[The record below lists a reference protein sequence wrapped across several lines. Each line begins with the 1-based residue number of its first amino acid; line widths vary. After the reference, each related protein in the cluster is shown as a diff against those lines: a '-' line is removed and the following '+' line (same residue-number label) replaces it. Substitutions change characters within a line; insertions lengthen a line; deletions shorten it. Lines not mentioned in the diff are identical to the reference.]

1 MSHSRSLPES
11 GCGILPQASS
21 LHDGR
26 ANLPVAHLLDPDPR
40 RPWLAARTRR
50 SLEAAGF
57 SITPTS
63 DTPCLLIRAGQ
74 VLRAPESF
82 RPPPLLEGRP
92 LIAIGLPASGDWCDF
107 HAKHGGDY
115 PPDLPPPVCE
125 WHASPLTAIARL
137 NGDPLPD
144 NSRIIHWSPLDLAA
158 TEERLT
164 VDQIVTSL
172 QHGGAEKIA
181 LDLALSLPGHDIA
194 SRLVVLGKPHRRP
207 FDAPPGTVDL
217 SHLPRTERAAFLA
230 RLAIRRGTDVLHV
243 HLTDAAET
251 RALSQ
256 SGIPVIAT
264 VHNARAGWPRDW
276 ETLEAGDV
284 SLLLACSQ
292 AAGDELHEILPHLPS
307 RTVWNGIR
315 PNHFPETPLPPTG
328 DGFTLACVANPRPQ
342 KRLDLLPAIVAA
354 TRGELAARG
363 IDQPL
368 RLVIAGETSP
378 SLTDAT
384 ECRAAVDREAA
395 KHGIDLT
402 WTDGKV
408 AVRDVLAK
416 AHALVSCSAHEG
428 LSLAHLEALSSG
440 RPVIACDSGGT
451 RELAWRNPAV
461 TLIPVRS
468 HDTPVVSR
476 PVRSHDTPVV
486 SLPVRSHDTP
496 VVSRPVR
503 SHDTPVVSQ
512 PVRSHDTP
520 VVSQPVRSHDTPVVS
535 QPEWGQKCPHSL
547 TAFAIAIADALLT
560 PPPSAHKLVW
570 RNFATDRMASRVARF
585 ARQVASQ
592 PATQP
597 TTLWFISNNLSM
609 GGAQSSLR
617 RLAKS
622 FHTRGHRVR
631 IALLQEYPEHPTAGR
646 TDLLEHG
653 IEVFVPPPCGLID
666 AQESIDLILAEMTA
680 DPPAAVVFWN
690 AITLHKLLLTDA
702 LPFTPVHDISPGEMW
717 FSSFERTMENPPP
730 GLPCRIPSDYGRQLK
745 SFVVKYSA
753 EASRAEAIG
762 APVKVIPNGVLL
774 PEAPRRRPSVSGAF
788 IFGTAARISPQKRL
802 DELIEAFRLAL
813 PGLPD
818 SVLRIAGGVETG
830 AEACAEELQKLAEGL
845 PVEWLGETH
854 DIGGFH
860 AGCDVFVMISD
871 PAGCPNASLE
881 ALASGLPVIATDV
894 GGASEQVID
903 GVNGFLVPA
912 RDIPALATAMIAIT
926 TDPARRDAMS
936 DAARKHIRRHF
947 TLERMTRDYLE
958 LFLPDA
964 V

>member
-1 MSHSRSLPES
+1 MSLSRSFPHPWLEHPAPVRPES
-11 GCGILPQASS
+11 VPL
-21 LHDGR
+21 R
-26 ANLPVAHLLDPDPR
+26 VAHLLNSDPR

-50 SLEAAGF
+50 SLEAAGLT
-57 SITPTS
+57 IRTS
-63 DTPCLLIRAGQ
+63 PVPGEPCLLIRAGH
-74 VLRAPESF
+74 VLRAPETF

-92 LIAIGLPASGDWCDF
+92 LVAIGLPASGEWHDF

-115 PPDLPPPVCE
+115 PPALPPPVCE
-125 WHASPLTAIARL
+125 WHASPVTATPRL
-137 NGDPLPD
+137 NGDPLPE
-144 NSRIIHWSPLDLAA
+144 NTRIVHWSPLDLAA
-158 TEERLT
+158 TDERVT
-164 VDQIVTSL
+164 VHQIVTSL

-181 LDLALSLPGHDIA
+181 LDLAMSLPGHDIA
-194 SRLVVLGKPHRRP
+194 SRLIVLGKPHRRP
-207 FDAPPGTVDL
+207 FDAPPGTLDL
-217 SHLPRTERAAFLA
+217 SHLPRSERAAFLA
-230 RLAIRRGTDVLHV
+230 RLAIRCGTDVLHV

-251 RALSQ
+251 RALSK
-256 SGIPVIAT
+256 SGIPVMAT

-284 SLLLACSQ
+284 ALLLACSQ
-292 AAGDELHEILPHLPS
+292 GAGAELREILPHLPS

-315 PNHFPETPLPPTG
+315 PNQFPETPLPASH

-354 TRGELAARG
+354 TRSELATRG
-363 IDQPL
+363 IDRPL
-368 RLVIAGETSP
+368 RLVIAGEASP
-378 SLTDAT
+378 ALTDAT
-384 ECRAAVDREAA
+384 ECRAAVALEAA
-395 KHGIDLT
+395 KHPIDLT

-408 AVRDVLAK
+408 PVREVLAE

-461 TLIPVRS
+461 TLLDP
-468 HDTPVVSR
+468 TAPAA
-476 PVRSHDTPVV
+476 
-486 SLPVRSHDTP
+486 
-496 VVSRPVR
+496 
-503 SHDTPVVSQ
+503 
-512 PVRSHDTP
+512 
-520 VVSQPVRSHDTPVVS
+520 
-535 QPEWGQKCPHSL
+535 
-547 TAFAIAIADALLT
+547 AFASSIADALLS
-560 PPPSAHKLVW
+560 PPPSAHRLVW
-570 RNFATDRMASRVARF
+570 RDFATDRMASRVARF

-597 TTLWFISNNLSM
+597 TTLWFVSNNLSM

-622 FHTRGHRVR
+622 FHDRGHRVR

-646 TDLLEHG
+646 TDLLDHD
-653 IEVFVPPPCGLID
+653 IDIFVPPPCGLIE
-666 AQESIDLILAEMTA
+666 AQEAVDLILAEMTA
-680 DPPAAVVFWN
+680 DPPATVVFWN

-717 FSSFERTMENPPP
+717 FSSFERTLENPPP

-745 SFVVKYSA
+745 SFVVKYHA
-753 EASRAEAIG
+753 EAKRAEAIG

-774 PEAPRRRPSVSGAF
+774 PDTPRRRPSVSGAF

-802 DELIEAFRLAL
+802 DELIKAFRLAL
-813 PGLPD
+813 PDLPD
-818 SVLRIAGGVETG
+818 CVLRIAGGVETG
-830 AEACAEELQKLAEGL
+830 AEACAADLQKLAEGL
-845 PVEWLGETH
+845 PVEWTGETH
-854 DIGGFH
+854 DIGSFH

-903 GVNGFLVPA
+903 CLNGFLVPA
-912 RDIPALATAMIAIT
+912 RDIAALAKAMIAIA
-926 TDPARRDAMS
+926 TDPARRDMMS
-936 DAARKHIRRHF
+936 NAAREHIRRHF
-947 TLERMTRDYLE
+947 TLERMTNDYLE

>member
-1 MSHSRSLPES
+1 MSHSRSFTETWLEHPAPVRPGS
-11 GCGILPQASS
+11 VPLFAAHILA
-21 LHDGR
+21 
-26 ANLPVAHLLDPDPR
+26 PDPR

-50 SLEAAGF
+50 NLEAAGF
-57 SITPTS
+57 TIQSSPAPGH
-63 DTPCLLIRAGQ
+63 PCLLIRAGQ
-74 VLRAPESF
+74 VLRDPDAF

-92 LIAIGLPASGDWCDF
+92 LVAIGLPASGPWCDF

-115 PPDLPPPVCE
+115 PPGLPPPACE
-125 WHASPLTAIARL
+125 WHASPLTATARL
-137 NGDPLPD
+137 NGGPLPE
-144 NSRIIHWSPLDLAA
+144 NARIVHWSTLDLAA
-158 TEERLT
+158 TDERLA
-164 VDQIVTSL
+164 VFQIVTSL

-207 FDAPPGTVDL
+207 FDAPPGTLDL
-217 SHLPRTERAAFLA
+217 SHLPRANRAAFLA
-230 RLAIRRGTDVLHV
+230 RLAIRRGADVLHV

-251 RALSQ
+251 RALSR
-256 SGIPVIAT
+256 SGIPVMAT

-276 ETLEAGDV
+276 ESLATGDV
-284 SLLLACSQ
+284 ALLLACSQ
-292 AAGDELHEILPHLPS
+292 AAGKELREYLPHLPS

-315 PNHFPETPLPPTG
+315 PNQFPESPLPPA
-328 DGFTLACVANPRPQ
+328 DRGFVLACVANPRPQ
-342 KRLDLLPAIVAA
+342 KRLDFLPAIVAA
-354 TRGELAARG
+354 IRDELAARG
-363 IDQPL
+363 IDRPL

-378 SLTDAT
+378 ALTEAIA
-384 ECRAAVDREAA
+384 CREAVDREAA
-395 KHGIDLT
+395 KHLVDLT
-402 WTDGKV
+402 WTDGQLP
-408 AVRDVLAK
+408 VREVLAS

-440 RPVIACDSGGT
+440 RPVVACDSGGT

-461 TLIPVRS
+461 ILLDPAA
-468 HDTPVVSR
+468 PA
-476 PVRSHDTPVV
+476 
-486 SLPVRSHDTP
+486 
-496 VVSRPVR
+496 
-503 SHDTPVVSQ
+503 
-512 PVRSHDTP
+512 
-520 VVSQPVRSHDTPVVS
+520 
-535 QPEWGQKCPHSL
+535 
-547 TAFAIAIADALLT
+547 TAFAKAIADVLLS
-560 PPPSAHKLVW
+560 PPTSAHRLVW
-570 RNFATDRMASRVARF
+570 RDFATDRMAARVARF
-585 ARQVASQ
+585 ARQVAGRPDTK
-592 PATQP
+592 PA
-597 TTLWFISNNLSM
+597 TLWFVSNNLSM

-622 FHTRGHRVR
+622 FHARGHRVR

-646 TDLLEHG
+646 TELLDHG
-653 IEVFVPPPCGLID
+653 IDVFVPPPSGLVE
-666 AQESIDLILAEMTA
+666 AQEAVDLVLAEMTA

-690 AITLHKLLLTDA
+690 AITLHKLLLADA

-730 GLPCRIPSDYGRQLK
+730 GLPCRIPADYGRQLK
-745 SFVVKYSA
+745 SFVVKYRA
-753 EASRAEAIG
+753 EAGRAEAIG

-774 PEAPRRRPSVSGAF
+774 PDAPRRRASVSGSF

-813 PGLPD
+813 PDLPGCI
-818 SVLRIAGGVETG
+818 LRIAGGVETG
-830 AEACAEELQKLAEGL
+830 AEACAEELRRLADGL
-845 PVEWLGETH
+845 PVEWTGETH

-860 AGCDVFVMISD
+860 SGCDAFVMISD

-903 GVNGFLVPA
+903 GINGFLVPA
-912 RDIPALATAMIAIT
+912 RNIPALARAMIAIT
-926 TDPARRDAMS
+926 ADPAQRDAMS
-936 DAARKHIRRHF
+936 HAAREHIRRHF